1 MEGRKK
7 KMKNVYVKIDD
18 EIIKKVE
25 AITMTEYDATSMVS
39 VDTLVDMLTDMI
51 VEYDRLEEEKEALE
65 NDLENNYQKIEKN
78 EQYEIYNHDF
88 I

>member
-1 MEGRKK
+1 ME
-7 KMKNVYVKIDD
+7 NVYIKIDD

-25 AITMTEYDATSMVS
+25 AITMTNYATTSMIS
-39 VDTLVDMLTDMI
+39 VDKIVDMLNNMI
-51 VEYDRLEEEKEALE
+51 VEYDRLEEEKEDLE
-65 NDLENNYQKIEKN
+65 NDLENNYQKIDKN